1 MLHVYLSKCI
11 NSFFSFVCLFD
22 CSLGIPFIPFI
33 FFISFHHDQSS
44 KFKFLNHKR
53 RNGGCMGGGEGGE
66 GKGERELEG

>member
-1 MLHVYLSKCI
+1 MYQF
-11 NSFFSFVCLFD
+11 FFSFVCLFD
-22 CSLGIPFIPFI
+22 CSPGIPFIPFI

-53 RNGGCMGGGEGGE
+53 RNGVYGGGEGGE